1 MKKRH
6 QAELM
11 NCCKTHTRTGTQTR
25 RVCVELQVEIDL
37 VVTVAWQ
44 RRTSGIAKKRK
55 NLHPSPLQS
64 QTLEAFQKFFIL
76 YWTFWWSANCAFQD
90 KSVKRRKPKTD
101 SCYLQ
106 VEGSR
111 VASWGMR
118 RINLCLLF
126 WPELEATSRFVQLS
140 GTSSA
145 LILCGF
151 ILLWYYWN
159 LSELS

>member
-1 MKKRH
+1 
-6 QAELM
+6 M
-11 NCCKTHTRTGTQTR
+11 NCCKTHTHARTQTR
-25 RVCVELQVEIDL
+25 RACVELQVEIDL

-44 RRTSGIAKKRK
+44 RRRSAIAKTRK
-55 NLHPSPLQS
+55 NLHPSLLQS
-64 QTLEAFQKFFIL
+64 KTLEAFQKFLIL
-76 YWTFWWSANCAFQD
+76 YWTFSWSANCAFQG
-90 KSVKRRKPKTD
+90 KSAKRRKPKTD

-126 WPELEATSRFVQLS
+126 WPEWEATSRFVQLS